1 MECQVCGGRTSRLH
15 VLKDREVVKCQS
27 CGIAQVS
34 DPERL
39 EELEKA
45 EREYHADKARAYERR
60 PHWEIEVETIADLA
74 PHGGKVLDVGCSDG
88 TFLSMLGDNW
98 QKYGVEIDPERAE
111 LARSRG
117 IEVWTGSILDL
128 ECEMGF
134 NLITLYEVIEHLLRP
149 REALLNVKKLLLLRG
164 LLVVS
169 TPDAESALA
178 KLRGSAWWSYSY
190 PPHVFFFGHSSF
202 EKLARDLGF
211 HPVLKRF
218 GLHGSP
224 LRGEK
229 GKKIES
235 LASTSRMMARSPLG
249 DRMFYYLKKD

>member
-1 MECQVCGGRTSRLH
+1 M
-15 VLKDREVVKCQS
+15 
-27 CGIAQVS
+27 S
-34 DPERL
+34 DPENL
-39 EELEKA
+39 EDLERA
-45 EREYHADKARAYERR
+45 EQEYHAVKAGAYERR
-60 PHWEIEVETIADLA
+60 PHWEIEVEIISDLA
-74 PHGGKVLDVGCSDG
+74 PRGGKVLDVGCGDG
-88 TFLSMLGDNW
+88 TFLSMLGDDW
-98 QKYGVEIDPERAE
+98 QKFGVEISPERAE
-111 LARSRG
+111 LARAKG
-117 IEVWTGSILDL
+117 IEVRTIGLMDL
-128 ECEMGF
+128 ECESGF
-134 NLITLYEVIEHLLRP
+134 DLITLYEVIEHLFRP
-149 REALLNVKKLLLLRG
+149 REALMKVKELMLPDG

-178 KLRGSAWWSYSY
+178 KLRGPAWWSYNY

-202 EKLARDLGF
+202 DGLIRVLGF
-211 HPVLKRF
+211 RPVHKRF